1 MNGYSRTVESSWT
14 ALTVLAALW
23 LIAFSAQLADYATAR
38 FDDLRL
44 ARGVRT
50 RLRLHPVAWI
60 VPTAGLGIVALT
72 IAADWST
79 RLFFAEPAQ
88 APAAILIAL
97 STVVVAVTIVAI
109 IAVVVVRPP
118 ADSYRLVRDELIES
132 AGLRIHQDQVDEF
145 RARVSAID
153 GASRG
158 RVNTGA
164 GTVSAALQLSVRTPY
179 RLIAPVLA
187 LGLVIAAVIE
197 TSQGSSQGPAVV
209 IAVIA
214 LVASFIIGVSAAQ
227 ASLALGASVRST
239 QDVYRGELM
248 SLIVDAERS
257 SKKRV
262 AGLGDRVT
270 RALSILREQQETE

>member
-1 MNGYSRTVESSWT
+1 MESSWT

>member
-1 MNGYSRTVESSWT
+1 MESSWT

-187 LGLVIAAVIE
+187 LGLVIAAVVE

>member
-1 MNGYSRTVESSWT
+1 MESSWT
-14 ALTVLAALW
+14 ALTVVAALW

-109 IAVVVVRPP
+109 IAVVIVRPP

-145 RARVSAID
+145 RARVNAID
-153 GASRG
+153 SASRG
-158 RVNTGA
+158 RLNTDA
-164 GTVSAALQLSVRTPY
+164 TTIAAALQLSVRTPY

-187 LGLVIAAVIE
+187 LGLVVASASEVAAE
-197 TSQGSSQGPAVV
+197 SSPGWAVV
-209 IAVIA
+209 VAVLALIASCV
-214 LVASFIIGVSAAQ
+214 IGVIAAQ
-227 ASLALGASVRST
+227 ASLGLRASVRST
-239 QDVYRGELM
+239 HDVYRGELM
-248 SLIVDAERS
+248 GLIADAERS

-270 RALSILREQQETE
+270 RALSILREQQEAE

>member
-1 MNGYSRTVESSWT
+1 MESSWT

-158 RVNTGA
+158 RVNTDA

-187 LGLVIAAVIE
+187 LGLVIAAVVE
-197 TSQGSSQGPAVV
+197 TSQGSSQGLAVL

-214 LVASFIIGVSAAQ
+214 LVASFVIGVSAAQ